1 MRAVRGTA
9 LERQPSRTLRDE
21 LGGLRNRLESADL
34 QDVLCEF
41 AGQPNGLNT
50 EAIDFKNATRVD
62 ALLSDL
68 CLKYG
73 ICLALEDHDAL
84 VRDPPEDPDAF
95 VDAIL
100 VAEGFDPILCDKQ
113 VKRWVTESVR
123 DWIFDEGRGKGSA
136 SGLPLLPPA

>member
-1 MRAVRGTA
+1 MQGFY
-9 LERQPSRTLRDE
+9 L
-21 LGGLRNRLESADL
+21 
-34 QDVLCEF
+34 EF
-41 AGQPNGLNT
+41 ASKFASQPNGLNT
-50 EAIDFKNATRVD
+50 EAIGFKNATRVD

-73 ICLALEDHDAL
+73 ICLAPEDHDAL
-84 VRDPPEDPDAF
+84 VRDPPEDSGAF
-95 VDAIL
+95 VHAIL